1 MGKYKNP
8 TADTNNDH
16 DRGWASSGLDR
27 FLGFWFKPTD
37 LTTIAAIRICAG
49 TLFLYILLIYAY
61 DLHKL
66 LGDHAWVDARML
78 HQIRYD
84 QPIWREGAA
93 WIEDRSTAMPKDAK
107 KREELENYWK
117 DWEMDKRLAFTW
129 GMPAWSIWYHVTDP
143 SWMNITHGL
152 IILTTFLFTIGFC
165 TRVTAPLVW
174 IASVSYVNRA
184 TTTFFG
190 MDTMMNLLL
199 IYLMIAGVCGAA
211 GGALSVDRL
220 LVQWWT
226 RRAGGRKADAA
237 PNQFA
242 CISGT
247 FVTRL
252 IQINFCIIYMASGL
266 SKLQGASWW
275 NGKALWGVTANPEF
289 NPMDSHLYMAFLS
302 FLCAHRWLFETF
314 MHMNILFTLFTEIS
328 FSYLVWLPK
337 WRWVM
342 IVAAVMLH
350 TGIALVMGLVGFSLA
365 MLTLLLAFVPP
376 EIMKRMADALK
387 EQFEPLIETFTH
399 RTNPRAQARAA

>member
-1 MGKYKNP
+1 MHKYKNSV
-8 TADTNNDH
+8 ADTSNH
-16 DRGWASSGLDR
+16 GEGGWAISILDR
-27 FLGFWFKPTD
+27 FLAFWFKPTD
-37 LTTIAAIRICAG
+37 LTTIAAIRIGAG
-49 TLFLYILLIYAY
+49 LLFLYILLVYAY

-66 LGDHAWVDARML
+66 LGVHAWVDARMSY
-78 HQIRYD
+78 QQRYEN
-84 QPIWREGAA
+84 PVWREGTP
-93 WIEDRSTAMPKDAK
+93 WIEDRSIPMPDNPK
-107 KREELENYWK
+107 KKEQLEKYWK
-117 DWEMDKRLAFTW
+117 DWEMDERLAFTK

-143 SWMNITHGL
+143 TWIDITHGL

-199 IYLMIAGVCGAA
+199 IYLMVAGICGAA

-220 LVQWWT
+220 LVRWWAQ
-226 RRAGGRKADAA
+226 RAGGRKADAA
-237 PNQFA
+237 PNQLA
-242 CISGT
+242 YISGN

-252 IQINFCIIYMASGL
+252 MQINFCIIYIASGL

-302 FLCAHRWLFETF
+302 YLCQHRWLFEIF
-314 MHMNILFTLFTEIS
+314 FHLSIFFTLFMEIS

-342 IVAAVMLH
+342 IIGAVMLH
-350 TGIALVMGLVGFSLA
+350 TGIAMVMGLVGFSLA
-365 MLTLLLAFVPP
+365 MLTLLLVFVPP
-376 EIMKRMADALK
+376 ETMRRLADALK
-387 EQFEPLIETFTH
+387 DQIRPLLDSFGGGS
-399 RTNPRAQARAA
+399 NFGPQAKAA